1 MRLRFLLLLVL
12 AIPAVAR
19 ADDKK
24 SGTFDLSG
32 GPNIVF
38 VESHHGTSSSG
49 PDQAPT
55 LKGGGLAFDALGV
68 GVGYFIRPYLSVTL
82 RASHQFVLGG
92 THLAFHGATVQW
104 YPHRRFF
111 LGVGPG
117 LVNYGG
123 PGAFAAQANDPTDRA
138 GFGMHFRAGVTLLDG
153 RRHAMNLYLQMFPGF
168 FRDSLVVGSGIGL
181 EWQLR

>member
-1 MRLRFLLLLVL
+1 MRFRFLLLAL
-12 AIPAVAR
+12 AHSAAF

-38 VESHHGTSSSG
+38 VDNHHGAMV
-49 PDQAPT
+49 Q
-55 LKGGGLAFDALGV
+55 GGGLAFDALGV
-68 GVGYFIRPYLSVTL
+68 GVGYFITKRLSVTL

-92 THLAFHGATVQW
+92 THLAFHGATVQF
-104 YPHRRFF
+104 YVVPRIF

-117 LVNYGG
+117 LVTYGG
-123 PGAFAAQANDPTDRA
+123 ASAFAAQAPDPTDRA
-138 GFGMHFRAGVTLLDG
+138 GFGMHFRAGVALIDG

-168 FRDSLVVGSGIGL
+168 FKDALVIGSGIGL